1 MESPFVSLV
10 ILEYIDETFE
20 GPSILPKDPYD
31 RAIAHFWAK
40 FLDDTCHIDEV
51 ILQCIP
57 LLGKVLFGKGE
68 EAEKSKEEFG
78 GLLKILDNEFKDKKF
93 FVGDTF
99 GFADVAA
106 NFMAFWFGILEEASG
121 VVLVTSEKF
130 PNFCGWRDEYINRS
144 QVKEYLPSR
153 DGKNNQSCDM
163 EKIKLLGVSLS
174 PFTHRV
180 EWALKI
186 KGVEYELI
194 VEDPQ
199 NKSPL
204 LLESNPIHKKIP
216 VLIHNGKPISES
228 MVIVEYIDETFE
240 GPSILPKDPY
250 DRAIAR
256 FWAKFLD
263 DKCLPAMGKAL
274 LGNEEEKEKAKEE
287 CSELLKILDNELKNK
302 EFFVGDKIGFVDIA
316 ANVLAFWMGIIEEAS
331 GVILV
336 TNKKFPNYYAWRD
349 NYINCSQTKV

>member
-1 MESPFVSLV
+1 
-10 ILEYIDETFE
+10 
-20 GPSILPKDPYD
+20 
-31 RAIAHFWAK
+31 
-40 FLDDTCHIDEV
+40 
-51 ILQCIP
+51 
-57 LLGKVLFGKGE
+57 
-68 EAEKSKEEFG
+68 
-78 GLLKILDNEFKDKKF
+78 
-93 FVGDTF
+93 
-99 GFADVAA
+99 
-106 NFMAFWFGILEEASG
+106 
-121 VVLVTSEKF
+121 
-130 PNFCGWRDEYINRS
+130 
-144 QVKEYLPSR
+144 
-153 DGKNNQSCDM
+153 M

-216 VLIHNGKPISES
+216 VLIHNGKPICES
-228 MVIVEYIDETFE
+228 MVIVEYIDEAFE

-263 DKCLPAMGKAL
+263 EKAL
-274 LGNEEEKEKAKEE
+274 LGNEEEQEKAKEE
-287 CSELLKILDNELKNK
+287 CSELLKILDNELKDK

-336 TNKKFPNYYAWRD
+336 TNEKFPNYYAWRH
-349 NYINCSQTKV
+349 NYINCSQVKEYLPSRDELFAHFQSRFHSASTTK